1 MSYAMLL
8 VLPLLLASVLA
19 VVALRRDRRGWA
31 AVAIAAA
38 AVLALTVV
46 FDSIMI
52 GIDLFRYDDAL
63 LLGAH
68 IGLAPI
74 EDLAYALIAVGI
86 AVAVWRL
93 WPVRGARSA
102 AAEEHADA

>member
-8 VLPLLLASVLA
+8 VLPLLLASVVA

-93 WPVRGARSA
+93 WPAREGQSA
-102 AAEEHADA
+102 AAEGHVDG